1 MKNSTVGMTNA
12 LSIELFLTNRC
23 SMDCTYCSSRYMVH
37 EKDAQKLSFEQL
49 RDAFDA
55 LDRDPYIKEK
65 FGGKVHVDLT
75 GGEPLMEYETIRQL
89 VAYVRENLKLD
100 YEFELETNGTLL
112 TEDRI
117 KYFVDNNIEIRL
129 SLDGYKAQNDK
140 HRRFRN
146 ASDASAYDAIIR
158 KMKMGLMGTK
168 YMEMVY
174 VGAILDAQDF
184 ENLPKVMDYF
194 KNELGFRRME
204 IGPSAYE
211 IWDEAAILRLRLA
224 LRSMKPE
231 LMATLEHQ
239 MDIKKRKDVYHE
251 FLFTQ
256 SKTVGTAYE
265 DLNRK
270 TVTLFY
276 DGNWY
281 LCDFVVKPP
290 LDQRFRIGDIKSGI
304 DFSRIRK
311 ISKYPMFKVMY
322 DRCEYKSGFFSP
334 VEGYYWGVVHEY
346 SPAQLDEVLGHT
358 SRLNRV
364 LFEEVGWYT
373 RIQKNYHDLYMAPGF
388 GDFAHDPKFKGTE
401 EVNTLRLMVED
412 GSDIVKLR
420 AAIDYLLYSP
430 GKSKTLLLD
439 ARDNGAE
446 TVRIVE
452 GMVLYALVKSG
463 DGYLKK
469 RLRILLETDG
479 NTLGA
484 DNWRYLDDHGVH
496 VGIKA
501 AGRRGAEYRRSCQ
514 MDSQLNSTDSTY
526 AVISVDRKS
535 CGKIAEMAEAAV
547 VNGCRWVRLEL
558 AGKGSWGDK
567 DLARLRAGL
576 AGLGEFLVKGIAK
589 GNPVYLMNFEEQ
601 HEESGPLADGLLADR
616 GGAYLLTP
624 PQWHYDGRGAKVGH
638 VDKGVSDAA
647 VKKARRSGEAG
658 YDRGASLEFDRG
670 LTKALESVR
679 YLARSKAPFA
689 DYLKKLEA
697 DLERGSGLLIN
708 KK

>member
-12 LSIELFLTNRC
+12 LSVELFLTNRC

-37 EKDAQKLSFEQL
+37 EKDAARLTFEQL
-49 RDAFDA
+49 KEAFDA
-55 LDRDPYIKEK
+55 LDRDPYIEKK

-75 GGEPLMEYETIRQL
+75 GGEPLMEYETIRQI
-89 VAYVRENLKLD
+89 VAYVRANLKYE

-117 KYFVDNNIEIRL
+117 KYFTENDIEIRL

-158 KMKMGLMGTK
+158 KMKMGLMGTR

-174 VGAILDAQDF
+174 VGAILDAEDF

-211 IWDEAAILRLRLA
+211 IWDEAAILRLRRA

-231 LMATLEHQ
+231 LMRTLEYQ

-256 SKTVGTAYE
+256 SKTIGTAYE
-265 DLNRK
+265 DLARK

-276 DGNWY
+276 DGKWY

-290 LDQRFRIGDIKSGI
+290 LDQRFCIGDIKSGI

-334 VEGYYWGVVHEY
+334 VEGYYWGVAHDY
-346 SPAQLDEVLGHT
+346 TPAQLDEVLRHT

-388 GDFAHDPKFKGTE
+388 GDFAHEPKFKGAE
-401 EVNTLRLMVED
+401 EVKTLRLLVD
-412 GSDIVKLR
+412 DRSDIVKLR

-430 GKSKTLLLD
+430 GVSKTLLFD
-439 ARDNGAE
+439 VRDNGDQA
-446 TVRIVE
+446 VKIVE
-452 GMVLYALVKSG
+452 GMVLYALVKAG
-463 DGYLKK
+463 DGHLKK
-469 RLRILLETDG
+469 RLRLLLETDG
-479 NTLGA
+479 NTLNA

-501 AGRRGAEYRRSCQ
+501 AGRGGAGYRRSFQ
-514 MDSQLNSTDSTY
+514 MDAQLNSADSTY
-526 AVISVDRKS
+526 AVIGVDRKN
-535 CGKIAEMAEAAV
+535 CGRLAELAEAAV
-547 VNGCRWVRLEL
+547 SNGCRWVRLEL
-558 AGKGSWGDK
+558 AGKGVWGAR
-567 DLARLRAGL
+567 DLERLRSGL

-589 GNPVYLMNFEEQ
+589 GRPVYLMNFEEQ
-601 HEESGPLADGLLADR
+601 HDDSGPLADGLLADR
-616 GGAYLLTP
+616 GGAYLLVP
-624 PQWHYDGRGAKVGH
+624 PQWRYDGRGGKVGH
-638 VDKGVSDAA
+638 VDKGVSAAA
-647 VKKARRSGEAG
+647 VKKARAPGAAG

-670 LTKALESVR
+670 LAKALESLR
-679 YLARSKAPFA
+679 YLARAKASFA